1 MTWMTIENP
10 DIDADK
16 LRAEIERE
24 VAELKKKITAEET
37 GEVEPGPI
45 SVLTEPDEEAAL
57 IEIAELYAAGWDAE
71 TIKERKPILKPFLPL
86 IDQIFKRL
94 LKPQYVFNSLLL
106 EIVRKLEERI
116 RDLEEHSRQ

>member
-1 MTWMTIENP
+1 MTWLEINNP

-16 LRAEIERE
+16 LRAEIEKE
-24 VAELKKKITAEET
+24 VAELKKKIDPADDREMRSNPVAALSDPE
-37 GEVEPGPI
+37 
-45 SVLTEPDEEAAL
+45 EEAAL

-71 TIKERKPILKPFLPL
+71 TIKERKPVLKPFLPL

-94 LKPQYVFNSLLL
+94 LKPQYIYNSLLL

-116 RDLEEHSRQ
+116 RTLENNSRQ